1 MRLKEDVRSLFKP
14 EVLYGK
20 QGEEVK
26 IISEKGTVCIVE
38 NINGDRFPVNVS
50 ALTEDPIKEKP
61 EAVPDTTAVKKPIIN
76 RVPVSKKAAPINQ
89 KSLFDE

>member
-1 MRLKEDVRSLFKP
+1 MCEACLNQ

-20 QGEEVK
+20 QGEEIKV
-26 IISEKGTVCIVE
+26 ISKQGAMCIVE
-38 NINGDRFPVNVS
+38 NTKGERFPVNIS
-50 ALTEDPIKEKP
+50 ALTEDPIELKP